1 MEKKKKICVCN
12 KLVEDQII
20 RAYKFLDEKWSPKF
34 C

>member
-1 MEKKKKICVCN
+1 MEKKKAYS

-20 RAYKFLDEKWSPKF
+20 KAYKFLDEKGSPKF